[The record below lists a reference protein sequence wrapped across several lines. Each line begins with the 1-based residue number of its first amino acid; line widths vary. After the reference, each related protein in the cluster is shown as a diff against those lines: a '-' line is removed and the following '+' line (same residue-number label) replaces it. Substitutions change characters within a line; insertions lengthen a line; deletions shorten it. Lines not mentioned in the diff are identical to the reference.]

1 MNHVTN
7 LMSHADISNFSPVIS
22 EFFYIEKY
30 MYRLHFDSKCLI
42 LLTFHESLKIVL
54 IKKSYN
60 FDDVSKNDYT
70 RSS

>member
-7 LMSHADISNFSPVIS
+7 LMSRADISNFSPEIS

-30 MYRLHFDSKCLI
+30 MYRLHFNSKCSI

-54 IKKSYN
+54 KKLQ
-60 FDDVSKNDYT
+60 F
-70 RSS
+70 